1 MKSVLFKQNLAF
13 AALSLFVGL
22 GAGAVCGVFGAV
34 LDKIVPY
41 ARANFSV
48 NVWFMPLAGLF
59 TAAIF
64 RLFGDGRQGMGAIFA
79 AANGKG
85 RGVGLRTVAFQFAGT
100 WSAHLLCASVGR
112 EGAAVQIGAAIGG
125 SVGKSVPVAGAD
137 RVLLVAGMAAGFSAL
152 FMTPLAAFFFALE
165 VTFCGKLRPQLWLP
179 SLLASFSA
187 CFAAWLIGAAPHEG
201 GAEMLIFEWAL
212 LPKTIALGALC
223 GLAGLC
229 FSLCRKL
236 FGCFFADSVRNPFVR
251 VAAAGVLLACLLYLA
266 HGGRYSGLGT
276 ELIADAEGGGQV
288 YAYDWILK
296 ILFTAATLGA
306 GFIGGEVT
314 TMFAAGATLGAA
326 LSGALGISPEFAAA
340 LGYAAVFG
348 ASTRTLIAPVF
359 LGAEIFGFS
368 MFPWLALTC
377 LFARIFGLDQS
388 VYGLRRS
395 KFPPL
400 ALRAQ
405 RRRGNLRE
413 AQKLY

>member
-34 LDKIVPY
+34 LDQIVPY
-41 ARANFSV
+41 ARTNFSV

-64 RLFGDGRQGMGAIFA
+64 RLFGDGRQGMGAVFA

-201 GAEMLIFEWAL
+201 GAEMLIFESFPCSLGWL
-212 LPKTIALGALC
+212 LPACLRGSSDSTSPCTGCADRNSRRSPC
-223 GLAGLC
+223 V
-229 FSLCRKL
+229 RK
-236 FGCFFADSVRNPFVR
+236 G
-251 VAAAGVLLACLLYLA
+251 AAAICARRKNYTEIA
-266 HGGRYSGLGT
+266 HILSKGRC
-276 ELIADAEGGGQV
+276 
-288 YAYDWILK
+288 
-296 ILFTAATLGA
+296 
-306 GFIGGEVT
+306 
-314 TMFAAGATLGAA
+314 
-326 LSGALGISPEFAAA
+326 
-340 LGYAAVFG
+340 AAV
-348 ASTRTLIAPVF
+348 RLPF
-359 LGAEIFGFS
+359 LFYKI
-368 MFPWLALTC
+368 
-377 LFARIFGLDQS
+377 R
-388 VYGLRRS
+388 
-395 KFPPL
+395 
-400 ALRAQ
+400 
-405 RRRGNLRE
+405 
-413 AQKLY
+413 

>member
-165 VTFCGKLRPQLWLP
+165 VTFCGKLRPQLHRGLRRLRP
-179 SLLASFSA
+179 FVPDPVPFCENSCLLAER
-187 CFAAWLIGAAPHEG
+187 PYH
-201 GAEMLIFEWAL
+201 
-212 LPKTIALGALC
+212 
-223 GLAGLC
+223 
-229 FSLCRKL
+229 
-236 FGCFFADSVRNPFVR
+236 
-251 VAAAGVLLACLLYLA
+251 
-266 HGGRYSGLGT
+266 
-276 ELIADAEGGGQV
+276 
-288 YAYDWILK
+288 
-296 ILFTAATLGA
+296 GA
-306 GFIGGEVT
+306 GFLRRPRLGAFLYRTPGLAVRGSFLRSGGGPGRGRGETAVLFWKYRSLPHDGQPGVPGPLYGGKET
-314 TMFAAGATLGAA
+314 LAGGSLRQPGGRAGDGGAGA
-326 LSGALGISPEFAAA
+326 SIRGI
-340 LGYAAVFG
+340 
-348 ASTRTLIAPVF
+348 
-359 LGAEIFGFS
+359 
-368 MFPWLALTC
+368 
-377 LFARIFGLDQS
+377 
-388 VYGLRRS
+388 
-395 KFPPL
+395 
-400 ALRAQ
+400 
-405 RRRGNLRE
+405 
-413 AQKLY
+413 